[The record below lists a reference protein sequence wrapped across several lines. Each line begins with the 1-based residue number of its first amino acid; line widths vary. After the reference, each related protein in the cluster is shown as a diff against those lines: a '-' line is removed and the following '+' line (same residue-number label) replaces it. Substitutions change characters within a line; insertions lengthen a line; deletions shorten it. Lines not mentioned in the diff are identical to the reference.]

1 MDLTSICRRA
11 GLAALVLLAC
21 CSKGRNDAHDGV
33 VRVNPSQQGLYSPPA
48 TTSVDLAGVVAI
60 RCTATPRAEEP
71 VGVVAAGGF
80 PGLYRRDFELTECTA
95 VRGRLDAEV
104 RAIHGYTTLA
114 PLQRVDEPLRPTLAL
129 DGGRTF
135 DRPAAGP
142 VPMLVLVGGPAVIAP
157 MGFQGRV
164 ATLVDV
170 AGVDLAAPVR
180 AFSLT
185 GADVGLATALS
196 TLVGWQ
202 PARSVATASAARAS
216 GHAMVAIDALR
227 VAVADGAIDQV
238 ELLAVDLLDPSRP
251 AAVRVAAIELV
262 GAAIAA
268 APVGSA
274 QADRLITAAVGGWE
288 AERRAHVDTAY
299 ASALRLTVPQLRG
312 SAQLARARALAVDHQ
327 IGQLTQ
333 LLHQLAADLE

>member
-1 MDLTSICRRA
+1 MDLTSNCRRA

-170 AGVDLAAPVR
+170 DQQ
-180 AFSLT
+180 
-185 GADVGLATALS
+185 DVPRLVALEAIGL
-196 TLVGWQ
+196 
-202 PARSVATASAARAS
+202 
-216 GHAMVAIDALR
+216 
-227 VAVADGAIDQV
+227 
-238 ELLAVDLLDPSRP
+238 
-251 AAVRVAAIELV
+251 
-262 GAAIAA
+262 
-268 APVGSA
+268 
-274 QADRLITAAVGGWE
+274 
-288 AERRAHVDTAY
+288 RRAGIPGAC
-299 ASALRLTVPQLRG
+299 
-312 SAQLARARALAVDHQ
+312 
-327 IGQLTQ
+327 I
-333 LLHQLAADLE
+333 DL

>member
-1 MDLTSICRRA
+1 MDLTSNGRRA
-11 GLAALVLLAC
+11 GLAALVLLAG

-71 VGVVAAGGF
+71 VGAVAAGGF

-114 PLQRVDEPLRPTLAL
+114 PLQRVDEPLRPTLVL
-129 DGGRTF
+129 DGARAF
-135 DRPAAGP
+135 ERPSTGP

-164 ATLVDV
+164 ATLVDGGG
-170 AGVDLAAPVR
+170 AERAEPVR
-180 AFSLT
+180 AFALT

-196 TLVGWQ
+196 SLVGWQ
-202 PARSVATASAARAS
+202 PARSVATANAARAS
-216 GHAMVAIDALR
+216 GHALVAIDALR
-227 VAVADGAIDQV
+227 VAVADGAIDQI
-238 ELLAVDLLDPSRP
+238 EPLAVDLLDPSRP
-251 AAVRVAAIELV
+251 AAVRVAAIELL

-268 APVGSA
+268 APVGSP
-274 QADRLITAAVGGWE
+274 QAERLITAAVGGWE

-299 ASALRLTVPQLRG
+299 AAALGPTVPQLRG
-312 SAQLARARALAVDHQ
+312 SAQRARARALAADHQ
-327 IGQLTQ
+327 LGQLTK
-333 LLHQLAADLE
+333 LLHQLAIDLD